1 MIYSW
6 CLKVGQY
13 MAIAWASI
21 IVDNVIGY
29 VLNQSGIGEELRNK
43 LHGDP
48 VKKALEHALNQAY
61 ADFEKQYPEWT
72 SSLFDTDFLKKEA
85 NPILSQFLLPGGT
98 PNPSDLAM
106 RWADTLNLRY
116 SEQRTIRIRE
126 LEPVAA
132 DFLILF
138 NRVLK
143 AEPEL
148 KALNDSRCTGY
159 LAHPVCHLTGR
170 RTTDYR
176 RGLERDPQGHGASLE
191 PKGEGETSMPRQRLR
206 RKTLRCGRVF
216 VRQGGGTGGRVR
228 QKRLPMPSRPEL
240 STQMRPPIASL
251 NCLHM

>member
-1 MIYSW
+1 
-6 CLKVGQY
+6 

-29 VLNQSGIGEELRNK
+29 VLNQSGIGEEIRNK

-176 RGLERDPQGHGASLE
+176 RGVEGELPRERGFLATE
-191 PKGEGETSMPRQRLR
+191 GEGGKRTPRPRVKRKTVKVGTRSVRQR
-206 RKTLRCGRVF
+206 
-216 VRQGGGTGGRVR
+216 GGTRGTARH
-228 QKRLPMPSRPEL
+228 K
-240 STQMRPPIASL
+240 
-251 NCLHM
+251 